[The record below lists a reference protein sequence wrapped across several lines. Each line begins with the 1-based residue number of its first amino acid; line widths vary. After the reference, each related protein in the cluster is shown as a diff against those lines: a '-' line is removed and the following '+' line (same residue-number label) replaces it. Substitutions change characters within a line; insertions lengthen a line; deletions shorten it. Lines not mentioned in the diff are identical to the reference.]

1 VDVKALEHAALT
13 VDDLDAALDFYALL
27 GFDSIPRPDFG
38 FPGAWLKAGD
48 AQIHLVVAD
57 DPAPHILNH
66 VALCVGDIDA
76 SVADL
81 RGKGLRV
88 SDPSPVGDGRQAFLK
103 DPSGNLLELT
113 EPGRASRQ

>member
-1 VDVKALEHAALT
+1 
-13 VDDLDAALDFYALL
+13 
-27 GFDSIPRPDFG
+27 
-38 FPGAWLKAGD
+38 
-48 AQIHLVVAD
+48 
-57 DPAPHILNH
+57 
-66 VALCVGDIDA
+66 LCVGDIDA